1 MGYLFPRHR
10 FGYPEKVTFWVNDW
24 MTLSVVIPNDGDGEY
39 FKVMLKKKSF
49 ITDYDPVE
57 GFVSP
62 EHAFKVELEQ
72 GVSSGLIVMETDFH
86 HCYTCGVIPWEYGL
100 LGSPRRGW

>member
-1 MGYLFPRHR
+1 
-10 FGYPEKVTFWVNDW
+10 

-72 GVSSGLIVMETDFH
+72 GVSSGLIVTEMDFH
-86 HCYTCGVIPWEYGL
+86 RCYTCGVIPWEWSLRKSTERILVRDFNLFIHVL
-100 LGSPRRGW
+100 LLDQRSC